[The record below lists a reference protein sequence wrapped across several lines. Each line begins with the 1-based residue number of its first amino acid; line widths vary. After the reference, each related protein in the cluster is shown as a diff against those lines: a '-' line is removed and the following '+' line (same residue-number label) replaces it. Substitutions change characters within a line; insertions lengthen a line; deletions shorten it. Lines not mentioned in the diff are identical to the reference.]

1 MAAKRKLAKQNSRV
15 AKACERCRRK
25 KVKCDNKKP
34 CFGCI
39 GSQSK
44 CTYKNQHYEPI
55 EAFFNYTGSL
65 SNDLDDVKCSIAKLK
80 TQLPPSAPASLQKDL
95 ANICTV
101 LEKIQPQLYL
111 NLDSR
116 EISSYDGLKSI
127 ETEIIGKQ
135 SKFLNRFSNAFESNT
150 AQNVSMYFGVY
161 SPLLYFTST
170 GISWITK
177 KLISCSDDRETRE
190 TIYLFLKF
198 LDASSA
204 SHASPKVTS
213 ISPLEYYAK
222 LNGLSCGNDVLIQ
235 HIMSNISNE
244 VKEDTNITQ
253 TIKSNKPTDWFMYG
267 IHLMEQHHK
276 ALNCKSSEF
285 LSLKYFFEQDELIF
299 CLCLEYFER
308 SIFSTM
314 YDLSMLKGLISLM
327 KHRYWIDDPIV
338 LGRIICTMSRR
349 SLDAG
354 LNRWEY
360 YIGQDEVTAEVYRK
374 IWWDCYWWD
383 RWYSLV
389 TGKQPLIPDEM
400 TSCLFPKGVVGLG
413 VDDSMDCFTLINSVE
428 LNPSKLDIC
437 ISFGYILLTKIIT
450 EVFSGLLYNRHF
462 TDYRLFATPDTKD
475 INATARQFIDKFSKI
490 YRIFQHVQDKLI
502 SFLKHYSENS
512 SVFEL
517 YTHFGFA
524 KVCCFQ
530 GMESLILRIQN
541 LLHGREK
548 TELDSCVNDIR
559 LQTFQASVDILKDV
573 LRLRESFHIFRCSW
587 FIYVILM
594 NITSYFVENPGE
606 DLVYCLSL
614 VCQVSSLF
622 NDLFVSSD
630 DIIMKSNNAFY
641 RKLKNGTTVSFIV
654 TRICCQMYVRSL
666 KVPAESLFCK
676 LKKYGQT
683 CSDAGQTAL
692 DIECIWY
699 KNVIGEHKE
708 SNFRKEILS
717 ILDRDMSDLVN
728 DTDIGTQGKN
738 EEGAFYGELPLT
750 STSVPVGMDFGS
762 LEDFVT
768 SGSLPDFLN
777 LLWEDIE
784 SGISK
789 ENFGK

>member
-1 MAAKRKLAKQNSRV
+1 MAAKRGLAKQTSRV
-15 AKACERCRRK
+15 SKACERCHRK
-25 KVKCDNKKP
+25 KIKCDSKKP
-34 CFGCI
+34 CFGCV

-44 CTYKNQHYEPI
+44 CTYKNQLYEPI
-55 EAFFNYTGSL
+55 EVFFNYTGSL
-65 SNDLDDVKCSIAKLK
+65 SNNLDNVKCSIAKLK
-80 TQLPPSAPASLQKDL
+80 TQLPPSAPASLRKDL
-95 ANICTV
+95 ANICTE

-111 NLDSR
+111 NLDSK
-116 EISSYDGLKSI
+116 EISSYDGPKSI

-244 VKEDTNITQ
+244 IKENTNITR
-253 TIKSNKPTDWFMYG
+253 TNKFNKPTDWFMYG
-267 IHLMEQHHK
+267 VHLMEQHHK
-276 ALNCKSSEF
+276 TLDRKSSKL
-285 LSLKYFFEQDELIF
+285 LSLKGFLEQDELIF

-314 YDLSMLKGLISLM
+314 YDLIILKGLVSLM
-327 KHRYWIDDPIV
+327 KHRYWIDDPFV

-360 YIGQDEVTAEVYRK
+360 YIGQEEGTAEAYRK
-374 IWWDCYWWD
+374 LWWDCYWWD

-400 TSCLFPKGVVGLG
+400 TSCLFPKEVVGLG
-413 VDDSMDCFTLINSVE
+413 VDDSMDCFTLINLVK
-428 LNPSKLDIC
+428 LDPSKLEVC

-450 EVFSGLLYNRHF
+450 AVFSGLLYNRHF

-475 INATARQFIDKFSKI
+475 LNGTAQQLMAEFSKV
-490 YRIFQHVQDKLI
+490 YKIFQRVQDKLVP
-502 SFLKHYSENS
+502 FLKQYSENS
-512 SVFEL
+512 SAFEL

-530 GMESLILRIQN
+530 GIETLILRIQN
-541 LLHGREK
+541 LLQGREK
-548 TELDSCVNDIR
+548 AELDSCVKDIR
-559 LQTFQASVDILKDV
+559 LETFKASVDILTDILKLKDM
-573 LRLRESFHIFRCSW
+573 FYIFRCSW
-587 FIYVILM
+587 FIYAILM
-594 NITSYFVENPGE
+594 NITLYFIETPRRNSISY
-606 DLVYCLSL
+606 LSL
-614 VCQVSSLF
+614 MCSVIASF
-622 NDLFVSSD
+622 DDLFISSGNVSL
-630 DIIMKSNNAFY
+630 KGNNAFFK
-641 RKLKNGTTVSFIV
+641 KLQNGTTVSFIL
-654 TRICCQMYVRSL
+654 TRICCQMYIRSQ
-666 KVPAESLFCK
+666 KTTRESLFSE
-676 LKKYGQT
+676 LKKYGQA
-683 CSDAGQTAL
+683 CSDASQAVL

-699 KNVIGEHKE
+699 KNIIGEHKE
-708 SNFRKEILS
+708 SSFRKEILS
-717 ILDRDMSDLVN
+717 ILDRDMGDLVN
-728 DTDIGTQGKN
+728 NRVIGVQGKN
-738 EEGAFYGELPLT
+738 EMGTCHEELPLT
-750 STSVPVGMDFGS
+750 GMDFGS
-762 LEDFVT
+762 LENFVT

-777 LLWEDIE
+777 LFWEDIE
-784 SGISK
+784 LGISK
-789 ENFGK
+789 GNFGE